1 MEKQYPH
8 YLQRLQDATRKF
20 WDKPA
25 LNTIGGDSFT
35 YAQMATSIARFHIVF
50 EKAGFKKGDK
60 IALCANNGA
69 KWGFAYLAVNTYET
83 VIVPILADFTP
94 ESVMGLVNHSD
105 SIALFTNA
113 ARWAKM
119 DPEKMPALKVVFD
132 VDSWKVLF
140 CRDPKIQETV
150 DNLDKLFQEKY
161 PKGFGPEDVVFP
173 TDNWDDLSTINYT
186 SGSTGDPKGV
196 MLTYRNF
203 SANVDFS
210 QRHVPAGDKM
220 VSMLPMAHMYGLVI
234 EFLYPLCNG
243 TSIYWLGK
251 APTPASLM
259 KAFAEVKPYLLVT
272 VPLVMEKIYK
282 SKVKPTLEKPVI
294 KFLTKIPGINNIIYK
309 KVKDGLV
316 QAFGGNVQEFIMGG
330 AALNPEVERLF
341 KRIKF
346 PYLVGYGMTEA
357 CPLLAYEH
365 WTKYVPGSCG
375 KAVDVAEV
383 RIDSDDPHHTVGEIQ
398 ARGENITIGYYKN
411 EEATANAFTEDGWLR
426 TGDLGIMDADGNIFI
441 RGRSKN
447 MILGPSGQNI
457 YPEELEAVVNNQ
469 PYVMESVVVER
480 GGKLVALVYPDE
492 QAIATALLDAEAKA
506 EIPDN
511 IRMGANR
518 QLPNYSQ
525 LAKVE
530 LMDKP
535 FEKTPKMSIR
545 RFLYK

>member
-1 MEKQYPH
+1 MNKYPH

-20 WDKPA
+20 WNKPA
-25 LNTIGGDSFT
+25 LNNIGGETFD
-35 YAQMATSIARFHIVF
+35 YAQMATQIEKFHLVF
-50 EKAGFKKGDK
+50 EKLGFKKGDK
-60 IALCANNGA
+60 IAICAQNGA
-69 KWGFAYLAVNTYET
+69 RWGMAYLAVNTYET

-94 ESVMGLVNHSD
+94 DSVNHLVNHSE
-105 SIALFTNA
+105 SIALFTNEA
-113 ARWAKM
+113 KWKKLDIAKM
-119 DPEKMPALKVVFD
+119 PLLKLVID
-132 VDSWKVLF
+132 VDTWKTLWTADDTVQAVYDQMDALF
-140 CRDPKIQETV
+140 AA
-150 DNLDKLFQEKY
+150 KY
-161 PKGFGPEDVVFP
+161 PNGYGPDDVHFP

-203 SANVDFS
+203 SANVDYS
-210 QRHVPAGDKM
+210 QRNVPAGDKM

-234 EFLYPLCNG
+234 EFIYPLCNG

-251 APTPASLM
+251 APTPATLM
-259 KAFAEVKPYLLVT
+259 KAFADVKPYLLIT

-282 SKVKPTLEKPVI
+282 GKVKPTLEKPAV
-294 KFLTKIPGINNIIYK
+294 KFLLKVPGLNNIIYK
-309 KVKDGLV
+309 KVRTGLE

-365 WTKYVPGSCG
+365 WTKYVAGSCG
-375 KAVDVAEV
+375 KCVDVAEV
-383 RIDSDDPHHTVGEIQ
+383 RIDSEDPQHVVGEIQ
-398 ARGENITIGYYKN
+398 ARGENIMIGYYKN
-411 EEATANAFTEDGWLR
+411 PEATANAFTDDGWLK
-426 TGDLGIMDADGNIFI
+426 TGDLGIIDADGNIFI

-469 PYVMESVVVER
+469 PYVLETVVVER
-480 GGKLVALVYPDE
+480 GDKLVALVFPDE
-492 QAIATALLDAEAKA
+492 QAIAKALLDAEAKA
-506 EIPDN
+506 DIPEN
-511 IRMGANR
+511 IRTGANR
-518 QLPNYSQ
+518 QLPAYSQ
-525 LAKVE
+525 LYKVE

-535 FEKTPKMSIR
+535 FEKTPKMSIK